1 MLSSFIDPLIFINEI
16 LFIYSIK
23 KLEIFNS
30 RSTLAEIIIAKGLNI
45 TITIDKTIDKVI
57 KGTIKILE
65 IIDKIEYWLKKYKHI
80 GAIIIEIAIDKA
92 KDLLDN
98 LLGSAK

>member
-1 MLSSFIDPLIFINEI
+1 MGSLIFTNEI
-16 LFIYSIK
+16 LFINSINTS
-23 KLEIFNS
+23 EIFNNK
-30 RSTLAEIIIAKGLNI
+30 STLAEIIIAKGLNI
-45 TITIDKTIDKVI
+45 TITIDRTIDKVI
-57 KGTIKILE
+57 KGTIKIFE
-65 IIDKIEYWLKKYKHI
+65 IIDKIEYSLKKYKDI